1 MAALYAAGLLLVLLG
16 QSPGVLLAG
25 TLACGFCTSACFS
38 LCMLLIGL
46 RARNAADA
54 ARLSGMVQTVGYA
67 VAAVGPLAMGALHDA
82 TGSFALPMGVLVGV
96 TGLMLLVSRSVGR
109 ARYI

>member
-1 MAALYAAGLLLVLLG
+1 MLLG

-25 TLACGFCTSACFS
+25 TLVCGFGTGACFS

-67 VAAVGPLAMGALHDA
+67 VAAVGPPAMGALARCDR
-82 TGSFALPMGVLVGV
+82 LVC
-96 TGLMLLVSRSVGR
+96 TADGR
-109 ARYI
+109 AGRR